1 MSVATLNPTA
11 PARLMPE
18 QLEPPFEMVDG
29 IPKEKPPMGLFANI
43 LATFLS
49 TALNN
54 FAVPKKLGMAIN
66 ETTHKVDDQN
76 SRRPDVSYVEFA
88 KLPAWEILLEDPP
101 LLECAPNVAIEP
113 ARQVLDRRS

>member
-18 QLEPPFEMVDG
+18 QLEPPFEMFDG

-49 TALNN
+49 TAINN

-66 ETTHKVDDQN
+66 ETTHKVDDKN

-101 LLECAPNVAIEP
+101 LLE
-113 ARQVLDRRS
+113 